1 VEKGDITIQ
10 PYALKK
16 PIEIK
21 ANGQGRFIDNQ
32 RQPLTY
38 DFSAEIL
45 KSQVKIQGE
54 TALKTG
60 ESQTNLQIDSL
71 NLNELLTLIPR
82 SNFQTLRPAMN
93 ETLATTVT
101 LPVTWLL
108 TAIIS
113 LGGVIATLAGII
125 YSTLTKRIDAQDRMI
140 EDLKTDIERMR
151 KGCGI
156 RECIWKL

>member
-1 VEKGDITIQ
+1 
-10 PYALKK
+10 
-16 PIEIK
+16 
-21 ANGQGRFIDNQ
+21 
-32 RQPLTY
+32 
-38 DFSAEIL
+38 
-45 KSQVKIQGE
+45 
-54 TALKTG
+54 
-60 ESQTNLQIDSL
+60 
-71 NLNELLTLIPR
+71 
-82 SNFQTLRPAMN
+82 MN

-140 EDLKTDIERMR
+140 EHLKTDIERMR

-156 RECIWKL
+156 KECIWKL